1 MNNKERK
8 NIQKELGQKNIE
20 HYFKLLENRFEPEY
34 NKFYIKEICKL
45 SEGFTIRLTREQK
58 LKFCKKCFTY
68 MNTKTQEIRLNSM
81 LGAKEYICKN
91 CGNVKRFKYK

>member
-8 NIQKELGQKNIE
+8 NLQKELAQINIE
-20 HYFKLLENRFEPEY
+20 HYFKLLETRFEPNY
-34 NKFYIKEICKL
+34 DKFYIKEIQKL
-45 SEGFTIRLTREQK
+45 SQGFIIRLTREQK

-68 MNTKTQEIRLNSM
+68 MNTKTQEIRLNPR

-91 CGNVKRFKYK
+91 CSNVKRFKYK